1 MRNLKWKKIIEASEE
16 GKYVEKLSEI
26 AEVVAKE
33 PKKSEGRIDLM
44 GGKVGAALFLFYYA
58 NYVKKETYYD
68 QGMELLNEVFDNI
81 NEGALYHSFAG
92 GLAGVGW
99 TVDHLIKKDFID
111 ADSDDLLSDLDDFL
125 YKMMISEIKE
135 KNYDFLH
142 GALGIGV
149 YFLSRADKKKTKEYL
164 SELIDWL
171 EKISFEDK
179 GGGLK
184 WISVLNR
191 DENIEGFN
199 LSLSHGVSS
208 IIAFLAKMIDAGVY
222 KDKAA
227 TLLEGAVTFLLH
239 QSLDTGKFFSNFPSW
254 VADDPPVQSRLAWC
268 YGDLGNAIALWH
280 ASQSTG
286 SKTWQDKAVDVIL
299 HAAKRRDIKKNMVF
313 DAGICHGGAGISH
326 IFNRMYHYTG
336 NKECKDTAL
345 YWYDQTLKFATYK
358 DGFAGFKVW
367 RTEEYGG
374 WIKEYGLLEG
384 VSGIGLAL
392 ISAISDIEPAWDRSL
407 LIS

>member
-1 MRNLKWKKIIEASEE
+1 
-16 GKYVEKLSEI
+16 
-26 AEVVAKE
+26 
-33 PKKSEGRIDLM
+33 
-44 GGKVGAALFLFYYA
+44 
-58 NYVKKETYYD
+58 
-68 QGMELLNEVFDNI
+68 
-81 NEGALYHSFAG
+81 
-92 GLAGVGW
+92 
-99 TVDHLIKKDFID
+99 
-111 ADSDDLLSDLDDFL
+111 
-125 YKMMISEIKE
+125 
-135 KNYDFLH
+135 
-142 GALGIGV
+142 
-149 YFLSRADKKKTKEYL
+149 
-164 SELIDWL
+164 
-171 EKISFEDK
+171 
-179 GGGLK
+179 
-184 WISVLNR
+184 
-191 DENIEGFN
+191 
-199 LSLSHGVSS
+199 
-208 IIAFLAKMIDAGVY
+208 MIDAGVY
-222 KDKAA
+222 KDKAS

-254 VADDPPVQSRLAWC
+254 VAGDPPGQSRLAWC
-268 YGDLGNAIALWH
+268 YGDLGNAIALWQ

-299 HAAKRRDIKKNMVF
+299 HAAKRRDIKENMVF

-336 NKECKDTAL
+336 NEECKDTAL

-374 WIKEYGLLEG
+374 WIKEYGFLEG